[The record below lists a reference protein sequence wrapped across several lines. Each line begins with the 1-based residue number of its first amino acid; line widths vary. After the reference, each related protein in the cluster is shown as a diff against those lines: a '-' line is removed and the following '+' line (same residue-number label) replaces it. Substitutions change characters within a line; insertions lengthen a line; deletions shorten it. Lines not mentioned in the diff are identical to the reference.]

1 MSQQPQWTDTAAARP
16 AVVEDH
22 TGSSSSPAPSGADEL
37 LEPYSTLDEPVRE
50 TIMRDVRAVG
60 VKLRAVMMP
69 LDRRVSHR
77 ASRTAHS
84 KPFGYMGVLQEDNV
98 EPSDEQRNVLN
109 QLRDWDLW

>member
-1 MSQQPQWTDTAAARP
+1 MSQPQWTNTAAARP

-22 TGSSSSPAPSGADEL
+22 TGSSPATGADEL

-69 LDRRVSHR
+69 LDRRVSP
-77 ASRTAHS
+77 SRPRGCMVHKQAQGESMH
-84 KPFGYMGVLQEDNV
+84 PE
-98 EPSDEQRNVLN
+98 
-109 QLRDWDLW
+109 LRPPLTKRRGEAI